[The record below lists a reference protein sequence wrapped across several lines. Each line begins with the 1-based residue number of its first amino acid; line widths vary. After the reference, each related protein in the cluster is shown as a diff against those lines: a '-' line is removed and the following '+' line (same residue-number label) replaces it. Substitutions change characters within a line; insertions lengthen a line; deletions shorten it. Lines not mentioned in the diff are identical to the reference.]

1 MLTYPA
7 PERNKGPILE
17 VLRDALPLRGTV
29 LEIASGTGQHVIHF
43 ATALPQLQWLPSDP
57 EVAHREAI
65 QARIRQAGLSNVAEP
80 LALDVLAADWPVQ
93 RADAVVCINMI
104 HIAPW
109 EAALALLQEAG
120 RVLREGG
127 VLFLYGPFRRGGH
140 HTAPSNEAFDAD
152 LRRRDARWG
161 VRDLETVSEVA
172 AGHGLL
178 LEEVVEMPA
187 NNCSVVFRA
196 QRVLT
201 APRPPA

>member
-65 QARIRQAGLSNVAEP
+65 QARIRQSGLSNVAEP

-109 EAALALLQEAG
+109 QATLALLRQVA
-120 RVLREGG
+120 RLLPPGG
-127 VLFLYGPFRRGGH
+127 LLYLYGPFRRRGIP
-140 HTAPSNEAFDAD
+140 TAPGNEAFDAD
-152 LRRRDARWG
+152 LRRRDPAWG
-161 VRDLETVSEVA
+161 VR
-172 AGHGLL
+172 L
-178 LEEVVEMPA
+178 LEEVADQAVVHGLQLQQVIDMPA
-187 NNCSVVFRA
+187 SNCSVMFRG
-196 QRVLT
+196 
-201 APRPPA
+201 